1 MVERFGEFGIYQRD
15 KDQEIIRPKGG
26 DAGVIDYALDVPIGI
41 YSGLSKAVQGLLQ
54 LGAMPVDYLA
64 NTNLLS
70 GIENIFNK
78 ITPETKTGLGEITSV
93 ITQFGVPGGAALKIA
108 SGISKL
114 KGISTMT
121 ELSSLGKGVNLA
133 KGMELTKRAGY
144 FGTIGGITD
153 FAVSTPEKLG
163 TLSDVLGVTEQTD
176 FEGLSGQERA
186 LETIKSKIKFG
197 AEGATLGAG
206 IALAPTALS
215 LGTRY
220 GLIPAAK
227 AIGTV
232 GGVVGKVIDVPLT
245 ASLNAIV
252 GKESKSVLQDAI
264 ITSGV
269 LKDKALTKIG
279 AKRATGELTAEG
291 KPIFESVDWRHPVDD
306 TFLSQVKR
314 GVVLFAD
321 QFKSSRG
328 IGSLRDIQVG
338 AETIRAG
345 EQRTLTKIGQNIQD
359 VQNKIINNFKVKF
372 TKDGDSMLSLQLEN
386 DKIGQIL
393 GSKDIG
399 EIKEVVRTLP
409 KEIRR
414 DVIRYKKLIDGS
426 QQKFDIFA
434 EGVDVAREAALDWN
448 SYSKQRF
455 ASLNNKD
462 FKFNPLLDEAAI
474 KEFKKIN
481 LTDRELINGFKEQSK
496 TSGKTL
502 DSLIEEKTKKDL
514 LNFKQITINSDFSP
528 ETFYKKLTGD
538 GKRSYQWQGL
548 KSGQDMPDAIR
559 RLLTVEEGRTAGE
572 LIKREAKDITGKIID
587 RDVATFN
594 SLNAGLDVVLKQ
606 SEQIYNKKAF
616 DAMLKEGLE
625 NGLIF
630 DPTRAALKGVNVD
643 KMTRFSSLKSLADGP
658 RQSGVTLSGA
668 TSDLFTGNYY
678 AAPEIAN
685 AIAGVKEAT
694 SKLYNIWGYKGLM
707 TLKSAA
713 QISKTILSPMT
724 QIRNFT
730 TAAMFP
736 LASGLIGGRVGFRD
750 AWRLTG
756 DDIFFGAKTDLEKI
770 GRIENLINRGVI
782 DQNVNLNEIKRV
794 LDDAKGGKLSFTRLM
809 NSKPMQRLT
818 DIYQGS
824 DNYWKIYSDNFY
836 QGALS
841 TAFGSPSVAMKQ
853 GLDPKFN
860 KRSIDELIKQGV
872 SKEKASSLA
881 FKNQNEANIFNSVE
895 EWFQTVAGKKFNR
908 IDPLTGSVKT
918 PLQAVEE
925 ASAYLVTNTIPT
937 YSKVPKIIDNVRN
950 LPLGNFIAFPAEILR
965 TSSNIFAIGVKELT
979 STNPFIRQMGARRL
993 VGLSTV
999 LGGAGYTIKKGAQY
1013 VTGVTDD
1020 EVDAFQRSF
1029 APQYQRNS
1037 TLIPVTSTDEN
1048 GNFKFYNFS
1057 YTNPYDAL
1065 VTPVNGVLGA
1075 FSEGRLK
1082 GDNATSIIMNS
1093 LFGGA
1098 VDPSQR
1104 KGAITEFL
1112 SPFVTESIGTERAV
1126 DVTVRGGRDSRGKLI
1141 YDPKI
1146 DSIDII
1152 IAKSINHILGGL
1164 TPGAVTSAQKIWQGA
1179 TGQFTDYGTQRD
1191 AVDEFVALASG
1202 VRVEEAKPLA
1212 SIPFIVTSFNKDK
1225 QGIRSRFADTAYSA
1239 ATTPE
1244 EKLASYKDFI
1254 LNTYNSQNKMST
1266 VLEDA
1271 KTLGVDTGKL
1281 RGLLEQRLTK
1291 TETQNLLSKK
1301 FKVPTYSEE
1310 AFSAIIKRL
1319 ENTDPFQAAK
1329 ISEQNKVVQSIFR
1342 DLQRKLFNFPL
1353 GAPTDILDGYIEE
1366 LLTPG
1371 VEQSRELIRNRI
1383 SPSSPGPVNVQ
1394 PRTELNSQITGA
1406 PVSAQVLTSSQQGQP
1421 GQQFATAN
1429 LGQRYNLLPTSAERS
1444 EFLDRVVP
1452 V

>member
-1 MVERFGEFGIYQRD
+1 MSREFQDFQDFDIYKRD
-15 KDQEIIRPKGG
+15 EDQEIIRPKGG
-26 DAGVIDYALDVPIGI
+26 SVGLTDYALDVPIGI

-54 LGAMPVDYLA
+54 LGAIPVDYLA

-70 GIENIFNK
+70 GIENVFNK
-78 ITPETKTGLGEITSV
+78 ITPETRTGLGEITSI
-93 ITQFGVPGGAALKIA
+93 ITQFGVPGYAALRIA

-121 ELSSLGKGVNLA
+121 ELSSLSNVGKGI
-133 KGMELTKRAGY
+133 ELTKRAGY

-153 FAVSTPEKLG
+153 LAVSTPEKLG
-163 TLSDVLGVTEQTD
+163 TLSDTLGITEQTD

-227 AIGTV
+227 AIGIV

-245 ASLNAIV
+245 AGLNAIV
-252 GKESKSVLQDAI
+252 GKESKSVLQEAI
-264 ITSGV
+264 ITGGV

-291 KPIFESVDWRHPVDD
+291 RPIFESVDWRHPVDE
-306 TFLSQVKR
+306 TFLSKAKR

-328 IGSLRDIQVG
+328 IGSLRDIQIG

-345 EQRTLTKIGQNIQD
+345 EQKTLTKIGQNIQD
-359 VQNKIINNFKVKF
+359 VQNKIMNNFKVKF
-372 TKDGDSMLSLQLEN
+372 TKDGDSMLALQLEN

-393 GSKDIG
+393 GSKNID
-399 EIKEVVRTLP
+399 EIKEVIRTLP

-414 DVIRYKKLIDGS
+414 DVIRYKKLVDGS

-434 EGVDVAREAALDWN
+434 EGVDAAREAALDWN
-448 SYSKQRF
+448 SYTKQRF
-455 ASLNNKD
+455 AAFNNKD
-462 FKFNPLLDEAAI
+462 YQFNPLFDEVAK
-474 KEFKKIN
+474 KEFKNIN
-481 LTDRELINGFKEQSK
+481 LTNGELIKGFEEQAK

-502 DSLIEEKTKKDL
+502 DYLIEEKTKKDL
-514 LNFKQITINSDFSP
+514 LNFKQITINSNFSP
-528 ETFYKKLTGD
+528 ESFYKKLTGE
-538 GKRSYQWQGL
+538 GRESYRWQGL
-548 KSGQDMPDAIR
+548 KPGQDMPDVIR
-559 RLLTVEEGRTAGE
+559 KMLTIEKGRTAGE

-594 SLNAGLDVVLKQ
+594 SLNAGLDIVLKQ
-606 SEQIYNKKAF
+606 SEQIYSKKSF

-630 DPTRAALKGVNVD
+630 DPTRAALKGINVD
-643 KMTRFSSLKSLADGP
+643 KMTRFSSLKSLADQP
-658 RQSGVTLSGA
+658 RQSSVTISGA
-668 TSDLFTGNYY
+668 TSELFNGNYY

-685 AIAGVKEAT
+685 AIAGVKEVT

-794 LDDAKGGKLSFTRLM
+794 LDEAKSGKTTFTNLM

-841 TAFGSPSVAMKQ
+841 TAFGSPLVAMRQ
-853 GLDPKFN
+853 GLDPEFN

-872 SKEKASSLA
+872 SKEKAPLLA

-908 IDPLTGSVKT
+908 IDSLTGSVKT

-937 YSKVPKIIDNVRN
+937 YSKVPKVIDNVRN
-950 LPLGNFIAFPAEILR
+950 LPLGNFVAFPAEILR

-1020 EVDAFQRSF
+1020 EMDAFQRSF

-1065 VTPVNGVLGA
+1065 VSPVNGVLGA

-1082 GDNATSIIMNS
+1082 GDNTTSIILNS

-1098 VDPSQR
+1098 VDTSQR

-1126 DVTVRGGRDSRGKLI
+1126 DVTVRGGKDSRGKLI
-1141 YDPKI
+1141 YDSRI
-1146 DSIDII
+1146 DSIDVII
-1152 IAKSINHILGGL
+1152 SKSFNHLLGGL
-1164 TPGAVTSAQKIWQGA
+1164 TPGAVTSAQRVWEGV
-1179 TGQFTDYGTQRD
+1179 TGKFTDYGTQRD

-1202 VRVEEAKPLA
+1202 VRVEEAKPLT

-1225 QGIRSRFADTAYSA
+1225 QGIRSRFAETAYSA

-1244 EKLASYKDFI
+1244 EKLAAYKDFI
-1254 LNTYNSQNKMST
+1254 INTYNSQNKMST

-1281 RGLLEQRLTK
+1281 RELLEQRLTK

-1301 FKVPTYSEE
+1301 FKIPTYSEE
-1310 AFSAIIKRL
+1310 AFSSVIKRL
-1319 ENTDPFQAAK
+1319 ENVDPFQADRV
-1329 ISEQNKVVQSIFR
+1329 SEQNKVVQSIFR
-1342 DLQRKLFNFPL
+1342 DLQGKLFNFPL
-1353 GAPTDILDGYIEE
+1353 GAPADILDGYIEQ

-1371 VEQSRELIRNRI
+1371 VEQTRELIKNRAL
-1383 SPSSPGPVNVQ
+1383 PSSPKPVNVQ
-1394 PRTELNSQITGA
+1394 PRTELPSQITG
-1406 PVSAQVLTSSQQGQP
+1406 VSVSPQVLAVNQQQP
-1421 GQQFATAN
+1421 QTFGERFA
-1429 LGQRYNLLPTSAERS
+1429 LLFPGG
-1444 EFLDRVVP
+1444 
-1452 V
+1452 